1 MRFWMEEFTAGTYV
15 IKESVSPAG
24 ERIGGREEHLTACL
38 VGNRHVPGDVHR
50 SLPPTGGENA
60 DSGLVIMSQKR
71 NSGSYVLQ
79 TLPIKTSKFLKAN
92 DFLNLF
98 KHIQHPLGSSV

>member
-1 MRFWMEEFTAGTYV
+1 MRFWMEGFTAGTYV

-24 ERIGGREEHLTACL
+24 ERIGKREEPLTACL

-50 SLPPTGGENA
+50 SLPLTGGKNA

-71 NSGSYVLQ
+71 NSANYVLQ
-79 TLPIKTSKFLKAN
+79 TLPIKTSTFLKAN
-92 DFLNLF
+92 DFLNPF